1 MAVPDHLLVLLDGRP
16 IGVLT
21 QRVRTGEVRFE
32 YDDAWRLDEAAI
44 PLSLALPLV
53 RRSYAHEP
61 VVRLLHGYLPDR
73 RETREELAKAHQV
86 SAEDPF
92 ALLSIVGED
101 CPGAVQFVRPERLS
115 VLTSGTADT
124 VTWLTDRELAER
136 LRLLRTPGAPGRLQ
150 GDAGYFSLAGAQP
163 KVALFREHREHG
175 RWGIPAGRLP
185 TTHILKPPLGGKAKY
200 LIAEYVALRL
210 AYWLNLVAPE
220 AHLVSADDQ
229 LALAV
234 LRYDRQYDPAA
245 GRWTRWHQEDLAQA
259 MGEPTTVR
267 YEANGAPGVAQV
279 VAFLRQHS
287 SDPAAD
293 ELRFLQAV
301 ALNWILIG
309 TDAHL
314 RNYSVLLDA
323 RGDVRLAPCYDLA
336 SALDVARRHDLDT
349 LKLAMQVGGE
359 YRAVEITAAH
369 WVALET
375 ALGYS
380 AGTLVAVVV
389 ALAAAIP
396 EALAAVEGE
405 LAAYPATLRNPG
417 QRLVRRIALRGQGC
431 LRDLTAG

>member
-1 MAVPDHLLVLLDGRP
+1 MAAPDHLLVLLDGRP
-16 IGVLT
+16 IGGLT
-21 QRVRTGEVRFE
+21 QRVRTGELRFT
-32 YDDAWRLDEAAI
+32 YNDAWRRDEAAI
-44 PLSLALPLV
+44 PLSLALPLAQ
-53 RRSYAHEP
+53 RIHDHES

-73 RETREELAKAHQV
+73 RETREALAKEHQV

-101 CPGAVQFVRPERLS
+101 CPGAVQFVRPDRVT
-115 VLTSGTADT
+115 VLATGAADA
-124 VTWLTDRELAER
+124 VTWLTDAELADR

-163 KVALFREHREHG
+163 KVALYCEDG

-185 TTHILKPPLGGKAKY
+185 TTHMLKPPLGGSAKS
-200 LIAEYVALRL
+200 LVAEYVALRL
-210 AYWLNLVAPE
+210 AYWLELVAPE
-220 AHLVSADDQ
+220 AHLVSVDDQ

-259 MGEPTTVR
+259 MGEPTAVR
-267 YEANGAPGVAQV
+267 YEANGAPGIAQV
-279 VAFLRQHS
+279 VAFLRQRS

-314 RNYSVLLDA
+314 RNYSVLLGA
-323 RGDVRLAPCYDLA
+323 RGDVRLAPFYDIA
-336 SALDVARRHDLDT
+336 SALDIARRHDLDT
-349 LKLAMQVGGE
+349 PKLAMQVGGE
-359 YRAVEITAAH
+359 YRAAEISAAQ
-369 WVALET
+369 WAALET
-375 ALGYS
+375 ELRYPTGA
-380 AGTLVAVVV
+380 LVAAVV
-389 ALAAAIP
+389 ALAETIP

-405 LAAYPATLRNPG
+405 LATCPTKLRPPG
-417 QRLVRRIALRGQGC
+417 HRLVRRIAQRARGC
-431 LRDLTAG
+431 LRDLTLG